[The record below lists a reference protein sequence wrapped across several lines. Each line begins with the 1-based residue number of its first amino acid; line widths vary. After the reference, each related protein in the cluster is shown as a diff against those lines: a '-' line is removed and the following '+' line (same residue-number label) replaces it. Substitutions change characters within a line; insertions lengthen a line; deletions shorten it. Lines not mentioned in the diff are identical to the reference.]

1 MKKLVCLILIAV
13 CILPLAACGVAG
25 DDAASLAPAPVMDIN
40 DLDKLAAYE
49 DQFPGRTPEES
60 AEIWAWAHQL
70 VKEWNERY
78 VVLKEQKAKE
88 TGASFTA
95 IKKEKSEYSR
105 IIYSALIPANA
116 TIGDPKKAKTT
127 RTFATLTGWAES
139 EWNGYTY
146 EENEWGGFLIEELRQ
161 TATGFF
167 YPKKLDGR
175 WYLIDPDGYPTIM
188 RAVHGVMPSYAN
200 NRDQLNTVLQK
211 YGSTEK
217 WSIAIGFE
225 LREMLGVYTTQAS
238 DLLTLVPEG
247 FSFGTVGVPIIQA
260 YGEAL
265 GIGFNAGSTYFDA
278 NIEYIQK
285 NDARNEASQVM
296 PVFDRGFAAFADKQ
310 AKETLAHFVGDPRVV
325 LITTDNEIP
334 IKYDMLDRYLKYS
347 SPDWLE
353 QKYPGGEKNALYHE
367 TYAVTLTWMRFMT
380 GKNDVKQTDITDELR
395 SLFLGFIYDR
405 LMKVSSEAI
414 KKYDPDH
421 IYAGNRSLCGGEQA
435 DPDLSN
441 SVLDREWLVRFSAQY
456 LDAYALNWYSRWN
469 PSSDE
474 CRRMTLWTGDLP
486 IFITEFYSKTNDGTG
501 REYGSTGAGFYVHTQ
516 EERGA
521 MYENI
526 TLDFLEWKNIV
537 GWSWYR
543 YNHYSVGDDHKSAC
557 GILNDEGV
565 YDPYLSASMALVNK
579 NVYSIIKFLDHR
591 QENWSAYFK

>member
-1 MKKLVCLILIAV
+1 MKKLVCLILAIL
-13 CILPLAACGVAG
+13 CTLPLASC
-25 DDAASLAPAPVMDIN
+25 AATDKAELAPEPVMNIE
-40 DLDKLAAYE
+40 DLDQLAAYE
-49 DQFPGRTPEES
+49 EQFEGRTPEEG

-70 VKEWNERY
+70 VEEWYERY
-78 VVLKEQKAKE
+78 KVLKAQKEQDDKHS
-88 TGASFTA
+88 SFTE
-95 IKKEKSEYSR
+95 IKKQKSEYSR
-105 IIYSALIPANA
+105 IIYSALIPAHA

-127 RTFATLTGWAES
+127 RTLSTLTGWAES
-139 EWNGYTY
+139 KWKSYSY

-167 YPKKLDGR
+167 YAKKLDGR
-175 WYLIDPDGYPTIM
+175 WFLIDPDGYPTIM

-200 NRDQLNTVLQK
+200 NQTQLNTVLAE

-217 WSIAIGFE
+217 WAIAIGYE
-225 LREMLGVYTTQAS
+225 LKDMLGVYTTQPS
-238 DLLTLVPEG
+238 DLLCAVPEG
-247 FSFGTVGVPIIQA
+247 FSFGTVGVSVIEA
-260 YGEAL
+260 YGVSL
-265 GIGFNAGSTYFDA
+265 GVAMNAGSTYFDA
-278 NIEYIQK
+278 DIDYIKK
-285 NDARNEASQVM
+285 NDARSEATQVM
-296 PVFDRGFAAFADKQ
+296 PVFDRGLAAFAEQ
-310 AKETLAHFVGDPRVV
+310 SARQTLAQYRGDPRVV
-325 LITTDNEIP
+325 LLISDNEIP
-334 IKYDMLDRYLKYS
+334 IKYDMLDRYLKYA
-347 SPDWLE
+347 SPTWLE
-353 QKYPGGEKNALYHE
+353 QKYPGNEKNALYHE
-367 TYAVTLTWMRFMT
+367 TYAATVTWMRFMT
-380 GKNDVKQTDITDELR
+380 GKEEITSKDITDELR

-414 KKYDPDH
+414 KKYDPEH

-441 SVLDREWLVRFSAQY
+441 SVLDREWIVRFSAQY

-474 CRRMTLWTGDLP
+474 CRRMTVWTGDLP

-543 YNHYSVGDDHKSAC
+543 YNHYSTGDDHKSAC
-557 GILNDEGV
+557 GILNDWGE
-565 YDPYLSASMALVNK
+565 YDPYLTASMAEINK
-579 NVYSIIKFLDHR
+579 NIYSLAKFLDER
-591 QENWSAYFK
+591 QENWNQYFK